1 MNALRHR
8 NFRLLFGARTI
19 SFFGTNLVPIAVAFA
34 VLDISGSVSAV
45 GVAFAAR
52 TFAQISALLVGGVVA
67 DRFPRRTVMIGSDL
81 SNLAIQLVLGGLL
94 VTGNATVWSV
104 VLLQAAGGAAAAFH
118 SPASVGL
125 VPQTVPAEQLQQAN
139 GFMSIAR
146 YSAAIFGAAAGGAL
160 VATIGAGWAILLDGT
175 TYAASAALLSAMRLP
190 GAAARVV
197 APRLLRDL
205 HEGWQAFVEHTW
217 VWLLAVWIAVFF
229 LISYAPFFVL
239 GPYLAKQDMGG
250 AGAWA
255 VVLTGEAIGALCGG
269 LAAIRFRPSRPMLVC
284 VLVFTLD
291 SLQLILLAEGAPF
304 ARDRRGCVAGGLR
317 VRLRQRDLRDGPPA
331 HDRPRQALAGEL
343 VQLDRRHV
351 GAAARLRDRR
361 PCRERDRRLDLPLDR
376 RDLGRRER
384 DRRRARAERAQPP
397 DRPPRPGRPRPRSRA
412 SRLHL
417 RGASSRRRAA
427 SSRR

>member
-1 MNALRHR
+1 
-8 NFRLLFGARTI
+8 
-19 SFFGTNLVPIAVAFA
+19 
-34 VLDISGSVSAV
+34 
-45 GVAFAAR
+45 
-52 TFAQISALLVGGVVA
+52 
-67 DRFPRRTVMIGSDL
+67 
-81 SNLAIQLVLGGLL
+81 
-94 VTGNATVWSV
+94 
-104 VLLQAAGGAAAAFH
+104 
-118 SPASVGL
+118 
-125 VPQTVPAEQLQQAN
+125 
-139 GFMSIAR
+139 MSIAR

-255 VVLTGEAIGALCGG
+255 TVLTGEAIGALCGG
-269 LAAIRFRPSRPMLVC
+269 LAAIRFRPPRPMLVC

-304 ARDRRGCVAGGLR
+304 GAIAVA
-317 VRLRQRDLRDGPPA
+317 A
-331 HDRPRQALAGEL
+331 SLAGFAFAFGSVIYETALQRTIAPEKLSRVSSFNWIVAMSVLPLGYAIAGPVAEAIGASTYLWIGAIWVVVSAIAVGL
-343 VQLDRRHV
+343 VPSVRN
-351 GAAARLRDRR
+351 LRT
-361 PCRERDRRLDLPLDR
+361 DLP
-376 RDLGRRER
+376 
-384 DRRRARAERAQPP
+384 AE
-397 DRPPRPGRPRPRSRA
+397 
-412 SRLHL
+412 
-417 RGASSRRRAA
+417 AA
-427 SSRR
+427 PAAG